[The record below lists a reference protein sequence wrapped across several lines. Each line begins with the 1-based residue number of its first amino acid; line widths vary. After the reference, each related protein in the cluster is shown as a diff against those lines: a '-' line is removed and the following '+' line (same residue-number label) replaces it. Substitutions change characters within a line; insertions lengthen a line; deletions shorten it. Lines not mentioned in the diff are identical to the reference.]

1 MSRTSTSAPH
11 QEGHRDALARPPSLR
26 KVLGVADGVA
36 LLVGISIGAGIYTAP
51 QIIAGYLGSF
61 STILYLWLAVGV
73 FALIGGFVYAEL
85 GTRLPETGGE
95 YVYISRCFGPFAGF
109 MFGWSQLFIIRTST
123 AAGLAMICADYLGY
137 FVALSSLARTL
148 IAFGV
153 LTILG
158 VLNWIGVQW
167 ASAFQKVSTALKVA
181 GLIALIVLGLVLSQG
196 QSSVLSS
203 QTIAPGAARPLV
215 SLAAALMMIVF
226 TYSGWDRVGY
236 VAGEMKNPRKVV
248 PMSLFIGMGTVI
260 AVYNLTNY
268 IYHRTLGLEGVR
280 QSTILASDTATRL
293 MGPIGAGFVAVLVIL
308 STTSS
313 INGTMMAA
321 PRAYYAMARDGLF
334 FKWLDYIHP
343 KFRTPARA
351 ILVHCLWA
359 GAIILIR
366 RKFETIVAGMVFAV
380 LIFYSLATVALFK
393 LRRNRIGEEHA
404 YRIPLYPVL
413 PAVYLAGL
421 LGLLVF
427 RGYFEW
433 QRSLADLAFMATG
446 LPFSLYWI
454 HKNRRTKSGLP
465 GP

>member
-1 MSRTSTSAPH
+1 
-11 QEGHRDALARPPSLR
+11 
-26 KVLGVADGVA
+26 
-36 LLVGISIGAGIYTAP
+36 
-51 QIIAGYLGSF
+51 
-61 STILYLWLAVGV
+61 
-73 FALIGGFVYAEL
+73 
-85 GTRLPETGGE
+85 
-95 YVYISRCFGPFAGF
+95 
-109 MFGWSQLFIIRTST
+109 
-123 AAGLAMICADYLGY
+123 
-137 FVALSSLARTL
+137 
-148 IAFGV
+148 
-153 LTILG
+153 
-158 VLNWIGVQW
+158 
-167 ASAFQKVSTALKVA
+167 
-181 GLIALIVLGLVLSQG
+181 
-196 QSSVLSS
+196 
-203 QTIAPGAARPLV
+203 
-215 SLAAALMMIVF
+215 
-226 TYSGWDRVGY
+226 
-236 VAGEMKNPRKVV
+236 
-248 PMSLFIGMGTVI
+248 
-260 AVYNLTNY
+260 
-268 IYHRTLGLEGVR
+268 
-280 QSTILASDTATRL
+280 
-293 MGPIGAGFVAVLVIL
+293 MGPIGAGFVAMLVIL

-421 LGLLVF
+421 VGLLVF

-433 QRSLADLAFMATG
+433 QKSLADLAFMATG

-454 HKNRRTKSGLP
+454 KKSRRP
-465 GP
+465 G

>member
-1 MSRTSTSAPH
+1 MTG
-11 QEGHRDALARPPSLR
+11 QPSLR

-36 LLVGISIGAGIYTAP
+36 LLVGISIGAGIYSAP

-61 STILYLWLAVGV
+61 STIVFLWLAVGL
-73 FALIGGFVYAEL
+73 FALMGGFVYAEL

-95 YVYISRCFGPFAGF
+95 YIYISRSFGPFAGF

-123 AAGLAMICADYLGY
+123 AAGLAIICADYLGY
-137 FVALSSLARTL
+137 FVVLSSSVRTFV
-148 IAFGV
+148 AFGV
-153 LTILG
+153 LAALG
-158 VLNWIGVQW
+158 VLNWVGVQW
-167 ASAFQKVSTALKVA
+167 ASVFQKISTGLKVG
-181 GLIALIVLGLVLSQG
+181 GLVALVALGLFLSQ
-196 QSSVLSS
+196 S
-203 QTIAPGAARPLV
+203 QTVALRTAAVPAAYGRPLPN
-215 SLAAALMMIVF
+215 LAAALMMIVF

-236 VAGEMKNPRKVV
+236 VAGEMKNPRRVV
-248 PMSLFIGMGTVI
+248 PLSLFLGMGTLI

-280 QSTILASDTATRL
+280 ASTILASETATRL
-293 MGPIGAGFVAVLVIL
+293 MGPVGAAFVAGLVIL

-334 FKWLDYIHP
+334 FGWLDYIHP
-343 KFRTPARA
+343 RFRTPARA

-366 RKFETIVAGMVFAV
+366 GKFETIVAGMVFAV

-393 LRRNRIGEEHA
+393 LRRDRVGEDRA
-404 YRIPLYPVL
+404 YKIPLYPVL

-421 LGLLVF
+421 VGLLIF

-433 QRSLADLAFMATG
+433 KKSLVDMAFMATG
-446 LPFSLYWI
+446 LPFSLYWL
-454 HKNRRTKSGLP
+454 RRKRRHP
-465 GP
+465 